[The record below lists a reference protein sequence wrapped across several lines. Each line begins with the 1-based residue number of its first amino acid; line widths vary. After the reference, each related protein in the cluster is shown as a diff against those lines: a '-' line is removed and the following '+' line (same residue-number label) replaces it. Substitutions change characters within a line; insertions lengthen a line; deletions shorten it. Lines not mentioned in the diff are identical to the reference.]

1 MLILSEPLGK
11 AFGKEGKEPLFI
23 KEDRQNCP
31 RKKTRIL
38 SGLIPLS
45 DVKEEITSLIS
56 THFKDRRRI
65 APSRV
70 IIQYVDRLTFPNFKD
85 GKKRTERRKKRI
97 VMPTIVKLK
106 TIRKKC

>member
-1 MLILSEPLGK
+1 M
-11 AFGKEGKEPLFI
+11 
-23 KEDRQNCP
+23 
-31 RKKTRIL
+31 
-38 SGLIPLS
+38 IPLS